1 MNEVLVYV
9 LLSDAM
15 VYFSL
20 KSGPLIVTTGDEHGM
35 VAKTSEIWIFIASGR
50 GHGMVMVMVMVT
62 DLPL

>member
-1 MNEVLVYV
+1 
-9 LLSDAM
+9 M

-20 KSGPLIVTTGDEHGM
+20 KSGPLIATTGDEHGM